1 MAAID
6 IKNPVPAAVINGK
19 IKASDVLSGF
29 FISKSITIK
38 KTLVAKVVDEYNSPT
53 FAGRFSNLNGGLT
66 FEAQSQIM
74 CTAM

>member
-6 IKNPVPAAVINGK
+6 IKKPVPAAVMSGK
-19 IKASDVLSGF
+19 IKASDVLSGL

-38 KTLVAKVVDEYNSPT
+38 NTLVANVVDEYNSPT

-66 FEAQSQIM
+66 CDRQSQIM
-74 CTAM
+74 CTAI